1 MIWRIRS
8 KTRSIITTM
17 VSLRPSSVKLSPF
30 SAITNSFTGFQ
41 RNWLSLRTE
50 KLGRVDNTRLR
61 LSSALK
67 VKSFLRLDA
76 WIISAGHAQELKSSK
91 IQNMSISDGMEDFF
105 DKIKQRPFA
114 FHPYCPVLLKNRGEV
129 EHFKTLAEVQSPQF
143 MVIACVDS
151 RVCPSNILGF
161 QPGEAFMV
169 RNVANL
175 VPPLENG
182 PTETNAA
189 VEFAVK
195 ILQVQNIF
203 VIGHSC
209 CAGIQTLMTMQ
220 DDENPSFIE
229 KWVGNA
235 KVAKLRTKEDA
246 NHLSFDQQC
255 KHCEKES
262 INCSLLNLLTYPWI
276 EERVRK
282 GTLSLLGGYY
292 DFLSCTFEIWTVDF
306 KESNAF
312 SHRSKLSVKDKVFWS

>member
-17 VSLRPSSVKLSPF
+17 ASLRPSSVKLSPF
-30 SAITNSFTGFQ
+30 SAITNSFTGFH
-41 RNWLSLRTE
+41 RNWLSLRAE
-50 KLGRVDNTRLR
+50 KLGRVDNAWLR
-61 LSSALK
+61 LSPSLK
-67 VKSFLRLDA
+67 EKSVLRLDA
-76 WIISAGHAQELKSSK
+76 WIISAGHAQELKSFK
-91 IQNMSISDGMEDFF
+91 IQNMSISDGRVDFF
-105 DKIKQRPFA
+105 DKMKQRFLS
-114 FHPYCPVLLKNRGEV
+114 FKKHKYMGEV
-129 EHFKTLAEVQSPQF
+129 EHFKTLAEVQSPKF

-195 ILQVQNIF
+195 TLQVQNIF

-292 DFLSCTFEIWTVDF
+292 DFLSCTFEIWTLDF
-306 KESNAF
+306 KESNAV
-312 SHRSKLSVKDKVFWS
+312 SHGSKLSVKDRVFWC